1 MQDGPD
7 THASFL
13 RLSEAAERLGISR
26 LKLREAIAKGVVTGR
41 RDNEGRLRVDLSSAP
56 QDIVASSAEHSA
68 DPAALMQVLFDEIE
82 ELSAELEDSQ
92 AGAERLS
99 HLADAQGASLER
111 AIAALEAATADR
123 DRLADLTGR
132 ALAAAEEAGARAE
145 RLGDVAARSLG
156 LLEDAT
162 SRVETL
168 KAENAELKAE
178 AARKDTTV
186 AQHASQ
192 LERMFKLS
200 EQALEKAAQAR
211 REPTL
216 IARVFGAGRGRN

>member
-1 MQDGPD
+1 M
-7 THASFL
+7 
-13 RLSEAAERLGISR
+13 
-26 LKLREAIAKGVVTGR
+26 
-41 RDNEGRLRVDLSSAP
+41 
-56 QDIVASSAEHSA
+56 
-68 DPAALMQVLFDEIE
+68 
-82 ELSAELEDSQ
+82 
-92 AGAERLS
+92 
-99 HLADAQGASLER
+99 
-111 AIAALEAATADR
+111 
-123 DRLADLTGR
+123 
-132 ALAAAEEAGARAE
+132 
-145 RLGDVAARSLG
+145 
-156 LLEDAT
+156 LEDAT

-168 KAENAELKAE
+168 EAENAALKAE